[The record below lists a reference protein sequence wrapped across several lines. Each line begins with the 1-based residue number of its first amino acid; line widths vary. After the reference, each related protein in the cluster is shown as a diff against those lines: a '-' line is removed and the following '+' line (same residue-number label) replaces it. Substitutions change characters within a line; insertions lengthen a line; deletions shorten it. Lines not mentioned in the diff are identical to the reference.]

1 MCETCRKNFEAASPA
16 MKAEVAD
23 RIRGLAAAMVRGAT
37 LSGFDP
43 VEVLAALAANERYFR
58 KQFDE
63 GLQAVADQI
72 AARVVDLVEAA
83 APGGALRPGAHG
95 ALRFEEDPTPTS
107 WAADAQRRGPKN

>member
-1 MCETCRKNFEAASPA
+1 

-23 RIRGLAAAMVRGAT
+23 RIRGLAAAMARGAT

-72 AARVVDLVEAA
+72 AARVVELVEAA